1 MTLYELTEQY
11 MQLLAMAEDAD
22 TDPDVL
28 ADTMEGLTG
37 ELEEKADGYAKVI
50 KSLQA
55 DAETIKA
62 EEKRLHD
69 RRTAIEN
76 NVDRLMQS
84 LENAMR
90 ACNKP
95 KFKTELFSFNIQK
108 NPASVVMDEAC
119 IENIPAEYLVFQ
131 DPKIDRKK
139 IKEDLQAGKDLDGI
153 AHLEQSEKLRI
164 R

>member
-11 MQLLAMAEDAD
+11 SMLLEMAEDPE
-22 TDPDVL
+22 TDADVL
-28 ADTMEGLTG
+28 ADTLEGLTG
-37 ELEEKADGYAKVI
+37 AIEEKADGYAKVI

-55 DAETIKA
+55 DAESIKK
-62 EEKRLHD
+62 EEQRLYE
-69 RRTAIEN
+69 RRKAIEN
-76 NVDRLMQS
+76 NVDRLIYS

-90 ACNKP
+90 ACGKP

-108 NPASVVMDEAC
+108 NPASVVMDEAY